1 MYMYRRTGSLKFKT
15 KVLRN
20 KNSSGCPF
28 LLLLFELDKVRITVL
43 RLHVVHT
50 VTIQKGHPGEF
61 LFLMQFSA

>member
-1 MYMYRRTGSLKFKT
+1 MYMYSRTGSLKFKT

>member
-1 MYMYRRTGSLKFKT
+1 MYMYCRTGSLKFKT

-43 RLHVVHT
+43 HLVRT